1 MCYKPVSRA
10 LAGHDLLVKAFVVLA
25 WRILRLNLYQ
35 WRCGILSIF
44 FVLNSSTI
52 DELGSWCLR
61 RAGGAGQQFWQRGGG
76 IHRNPASG
84 HRPGTVTLIE
94 SVEYLPAPNTYPREG
109 GVGKK
114 SSAKWRQA
122 NRKTI
127 MTWKG
132 QQASKRNARGAPAK
146 LKRPPQAVLKE
157 MTAGRHCLEINLA

>member
-1 MCYKPVSRA
+1 M
-10 LAGHDLLVKAFVVLA
+10 GHQHASKNRGVFLFRDD
-25 WRILRLNLYQ
+25 
-35 WRCGILSIF
+35 GLSLP
-44 FVLNSSTI
+44 LNSSTI

-114 SSAKWRQA
+114 SSAK
-122 NRKTI
+122 
-127 MTWKG
+127 
-132 QQASKRNARGAPAK
+132 
-146 LKRPPQAVLKE
+146 
-157 MTAGRHCLEINLA
+157 